1 MSAIGASL
9 AGAAVFAIAAIWLSV
24 QGWLVRRSPTFSLF
38 GETMKM
44 LATGII
50 AVGLCLIAAS
60 VAVTAG
66 LGAGVVSILALMTIP
81 ITFIVVWRSVD
92 VAARS
97 IDGDRTGGVA
107 SARRIIDLSHQENL
121 RTA

>member
-9 AGAAVFAIAAIWLSV
+9 AGAAVFGLAAIWFSM
-24 QGWLVRRSPTFSLF
+24 QGWLARRSPNFSLF

-44 LATGII
+44 LATGVI
-50 AVGLCLIAAS
+50 AIGLCLIAAS
-60 VAVTAG
+60 VAVAAG
-66 LGAGVVSILALMTIP
+66 LGSGTVSILALMTIP
-81 ITFIVVWRSVD
+81 ITFILIWRSVD

-97 IDGDRTGGVA
+97 FDGDRTGGAA
-107 SARRIIDLSHQENL
+107 SAKRIIDLGHQQNL